1 MEGEWKENMFVN
13 FNKIKLIPLFCLWGF
28 FIFGNFI
35 SAANENGIAINEIA
49 AFEPSGYEWIE
60 IYNTTDSEINLTD
73 WKFIEGFSESNKDGV
88 SHKLNSSNEN
98 LLIGS
103 KKYAIIAQDAEKF
116 LEKYET
122 SSDIIIIDSSWGSLN
137 EKGEKIA
144 LKDSDENI
152 IEIFTYFPCPENSL
166 ERINPELKNYSA
178 DNWQETAVETPGKE
192 NSVYSISETNET
204 NEDSDEENS
213 ENENSP
219 ENNRAPIA
227 EAGGDMEIFVNQ
239 EIEFDASDS
248 SDPDSDE
255 VSFSWNFGN
264 GENGQG
270 INPVHSYKTAGEFKI
285 ILTVSDGDLSS
296 TDSLI
301 VKVIETSYSQDI
313 IINEILPNPK
323 GSDTAAP
330 PQGEW
335 IELYNQSN
343 QKINLAGWKL
353 DDLISSGSKPHIID
367 SEIFIEPNGYLVFYY
382 SQTKI
387 CLNNNGDEVNLINPQ
402 GKTISSCSYQ
412 EKSAEQTS
420 LARGKD
426 NNYYWSIEPTPN
438 KENLITVTED
448 FSEEDEEK
456 YNENS
461 EESSGEENNDLKNS
475 KENPKETSIFEVK
488 NLAKG
493 TWARV
498 RGFVSAP
505 PKVLSDKVFY
515 ISSEESGIQ
524 IYSSKGD
531 FPEINSGDFVEI
543 IGKTS
548 EANNEK
554 KINIYSINDIQILD
568 ADIPPEPKIIKT
580 GEINETLEGSLVKIE
595 GQVSRSAGNV
605 FYVDDGSGEIK
616 IYIRSATGI
625 KKPKTSKGTW
635 VTIAGIV
642 SETSSGYRILP
653 RFQEDVLVGKV
664 AGSNI
669 LPQTGAN
676 LFFIFILSLTLLFF
690 LQLFSE
696 LRNAQNQ
703 E

>member
-1 MEGEWKENMFVN
+1 MFLN
-13 FNKIKLIPLFCLWGF
+13 FNKIKLIPFFCLWGF
-28 FIFGNFI
+28 FIFANFI
-35 SAANENGIAINEIA
+35 SAANENNIVINEIA
-49 AFEPSGYEWIE
+49 AFEPSGCEWIE
-60 IYNTTDSEINLTD
+60 IYNATNSEIDLTD

-88 SHKLNSSNEN
+88 SHKLNSFNGG
-98 LLIGS
+98 LVIKS
-103 KKYAIIAQDAEKF
+103 KKYVIIAQDAEKF
-116 LEKYET
+116 LERYEI
-122 SSDIIIIDSSWGSLN
+122 SSDIIVIDSSWGSLN

-144 LKDSDENI
+144 LKDSDENV
-152 IEIFTYFPCPENSL
+152 IESFTYFPCPENSL

-178 DNWQETAVETPGKE
+178 DNWRETAVETPGKE
-192 NSVYSISETNET
+192 NSIYSISEI
-204 NEDSDEENS
+204 NEDDNEDNDEDL
-213 ENENSP
+213 ENENNQ
-219 ENNRAPIA
+219 EKNRAPIA
-227 EAGGDMEIFVNQ
+227 DAGEDMEIFINQ

-255 VSFSWNFGN
+255 ISFSWNFGDGKN
-264 GENGQG
+264 KQG
-270 INPVHSYKTAGEFKI
+270 INPIHSYKTAGEFKV

-301 VKVIETSYSQDI
+301 VKVIGTSYSQDI

-330 PQGEW
+330 PGGEW

-353 DDLISSGSKPHIID
+353 DDSISSGSKPYAIS

-382 SQTKI
+382 GQTKI
-387 CLNNNGDEVNLINPQ
+387 CLNNNGDEANLINPQ
-402 GKTISSCSYQ
+402 GKIISACSYQ
-412 EKSAEQTS
+412 EKSDEQTS

-426 NNYYWSIEPTPN
+426 GQWYWSVEPTPN
-438 KENLITVTED
+438 KENLITVVEN
-448 FSEEDEEK
+448 FSEEDEEDD
-456 YNENS
+456 NDES
-461 EESSGEENNDLKNS
+461 FDESLEEESNDLKNS
-475 KENPKETSIFEVK
+475 KENPKETSISEAK

-493 TWARV
+493 TWAKV
-498 RGFVSAP
+498 RGIISAP

-515 ISSEESGIQ
+515 IFSEESGIQ

-543 IGKTS
+543 VGKTS

-554 KINIYSINDIQILD
+554 KINIYSADDIEILD
-568 ADIPPEPKIIKT
+568 ADFPPKPKIIKT
-580 GEINETLEGSLVKIE
+580 GEINETFEGSLVKIE

-635 VTIAGIV
+635 VAIAGIV
-642 SETSSGYRILP
+642 SETSTGYRILP

-669 LPQTGAN
+669 LPQAGN
-676 LFFIFILSLTLLFF
+676 SLIFILFLSLTPLFF
-690 LQLFSE
+690 LQLFFA
-696 LRNAQNQ
+696 LLGAQNQ

>member
-1 MEGEWKENMFVN
+1 MFIN
-13 FNKIKLIPLFCLWGF
+13 FNKIKLIPLFCLLGF

-35 SAANENGIAINEIA
+35 SAANENDIIINEIA

-60 IYNTTDSEINLTD
+60 IYNTTNSEIDLTD
-73 WKFIEGFSESNKDGV
+73 WKFIEGFSESNEDGV
-88 SHKLNSSNEN
+88 SHKLNSFNGDLAIKSN
-98 LLIGS
+98 G
-103 KKYAIIAQDAEKF
+103 YAIIAQDAEKF
-116 LEKYET
+116 SEKYET
-122 SSDIIIIDSSWGSLN
+122 SSDVAIIDSSWGSLN
-137 EKGEKIA
+137 EKGEKIT
-144 LKDSDENI
+144 LKDSDGNV
-152 IEIFTYFPCPENSL
+152 IESFTYFPCPENSL
-166 ERINPELKNYSA
+166 ERINPELKDYSA
-178 DNWQETAVETPGKE
+178 DNWQETAIETPGKE
-192 NSVYSISETNET
+192 NSIYLISEINENN
-204 NEDSDEENS
+204 NEDEDL
-213 ENENSP
+213 ENENNQ

-227 EAGGDMEIFVNQ
+227 DAGGDVEIFVNQ

-255 VSFSWNFGN
+255 ISFSWDFGD
-264 GENGQG
+264 GKNGQG
-270 INPVHSYKTAGEFKI
+270 INPVHSYKTAGEFKV

-296 TDSLI
+296 ADYLI

-335 IELYNQSN
+335 IELYNQSD
-343 QKINLAGWKL
+343 QKINLTSWKL
-353 DDLISSGSKPHIID
+353 DDLISSGSKPHMID
-367 SEIFIEPNGYLVFYY
+367 SGIFIEPNGYLVFYY
-382 SQTKI
+382 KQTKI

-412 EKSAEQTS
+412 EKSVEQTS

-426 NNYYWSIEPTPN
+426 GQWYWSVEPTPN

-448 FSEEDEEK
+448 FLEEDE
-456 YNENS
+456 NENDDENFNESS
-461 EESSGEENNDLKNS
+461 EEESNDLKNS
-475 KENPKETSIFEVK
+475 KENPREASISEVK

-493 TWARV
+493 IWVRV
-498 RGFVSAP
+498 RGFVSTP

-515 ISSEESGIQ
+515 IFSEESGIQ

-543 IGKTS
+543 VGKTS

-554 KINIYSINDIQILD
+554 KINIYSTDNIEILD
-568 ADIPPEPKIIKT
+568 ADFPPEPKIIKT
-580 GEINETLEGSLVKIE
+580 GEINEALEGSLVKIE

-605 FYVDDGSGEIK
+605 FYVNDGSGEIK

-625 KKPKTSKGTW
+625 KKPKTLKGTW
-635 VTIAGIV
+635 VAIAGIV
-642 SETSSGYRILP
+642 SETSTGYRILP
-653 RFQEDVLVGKV
+653 CFQEDVLIGRV

-669 LPQTGAN
+669 LPQAGAN
-676 LFFIFILSLTLLFF
+676 LFFIFILSLVGLLSAILTLVKRKIIYEILFA
-690 LQLFSE
+690 E
-696 LRNAQNQ
+696 
-703 E
+703 